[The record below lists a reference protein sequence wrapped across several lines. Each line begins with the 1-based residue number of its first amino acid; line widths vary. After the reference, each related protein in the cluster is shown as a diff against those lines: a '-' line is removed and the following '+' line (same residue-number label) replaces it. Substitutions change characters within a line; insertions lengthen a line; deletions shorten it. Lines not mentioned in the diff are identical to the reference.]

1 MTGPNPASK
10 PDFSRLKDVMRQA
23 GRVVV
28 ADIVQGI
35 VERVQPSGQPQK
47 QNAPVTIK
55 RKGHDHPLIG
65 GSSASPLLARE
76 QSYKVESVDD
86 ETVQITIKNYRAKVG
101 ARVQKM
107 GYEFFAI
114 SRRASDKAISLV
126 NRYVTGQVR
135 KWWKGVIK

>member
-1 MTGPNPASK
+1 MSGPNPSSK
-10 PDFSRLKDVMRQA
+10 PDFSRLKDIMAQA

-35 VERVQPSGQPQK
+35 VEKVKPDGSPQK
-47 QNAPVTIK
+47 MNASETIK

-65 GSSASPLLARE
+65 GSSESPKLARQ
-76 QSYKVESVDD
+76 QSYKVEAVDD

-101 ARVQKM
+101 VYVQKR
-107 GYEFFAI
+107 GYDFFGI

-126 NRYVTGQVR
+126 NKYITGQVR
-135 KWWKGVIK
+135 KWWKGVIE